1 MDWNEDTR
9 SDSESQEDT
18 RPVKPVNPADP
29 MATLQPIRLSPQPV
43 DETRPYKPPAPP
55 PPPARPVEPRWEPA
69 YQEPIPPPPPPRRQT
84 PPGFYSPYGPP
95 PPPPPPQP
103 KRRVGCLNCGCLT
116 LVLPLIFVL
125 VYFLAPLRTNFLL
138 LGIDRTPE
146 GTFAGRSDTNI
157 LVSVVPLKPTIAM
170 LSIPRDLWVNL
181 PGVGEQRINT
191 AHYFAELE
199 EPGSGPRATADAIES
214 IFRVPVPYYARF
226 SFSSLTGIVDAMG
239 GVVINL
245 AQDTA
250 GLPAGEHR
258 LNGEQA
264 LAFARSRAGADDFFR
279 MEHGQLLIR
288 AIVRQLMSPAN
299 WGSLPAVFQAG
310 LQAVDT
316 NIPFWLWPRL
326 GLAVLRAG
334 PDGIDSRTL
343 NRDMVTPWLTPGG
356 ANVLLPN
363 WDAIDPLV
371 SEMFGRGTLL
381 SAGASQ

>member
-1 MDWNEDTR
+1 MNWNEEDR
-9 SDSESQEDT
+9 SSAPSEEQT
-18 RPVKPVNPADP
+18 QPVRPANPADT
-29 MATLQPIRLSPQPV
+29 MGALQPIKIPRQQEKGVRPPQQSFGQ
-43 DETRPYKPPAPP
+43 RQPP
-55 PPPARPVEPRWEPA
+55 PPPVDPRRQPA
-69 YQEPIPPPPPPRRQT
+69 YSPPPASQRQT
-84 PPGFYSPYGPP
+84 PPGFYSPHSA
-95 PPPPPPQP
+95 PPPPQP
-103 KRRVGCLNCGCLT
+103 PPRRRTGCLNCGCLLT
-116 LVLPLIFVL
+116 LLVPLILLL
-125 VYFLAPLRTNFLL
+125 VYFFAPLRTNFLV

-157 LVSVVPLKPTIAM
+157 LVSVEPLRPTIAM

-199 EPGSGPRATADAIES
+199 VPGSGPRAAANAVET

-226 SFSSLTGIVDAMG
+226 SFSSLTAIVDAMG

-245 AQDTA
+245 PQETA

-264 LAFARSRAGADDFFR
+264 LAFARSRAGSDDFFR
-279 MEHGQLLIR
+279 MEHGQLLVRSMIR
-288 AIVRQLMSPAN
+288 QMMSPAN
-299 WGSLPAVFQAG
+299 WGTLPAVFRAG
-310 LQAVDT
+310 MEAVDT
-316 NIPFWLWPRL
+316 NIPIWLWPRL

-334 PDGIDSRTL
+334 PDGIDNRTL
-343 NRDMVTPWLTPGG
+343 NRDMVTPWVTPGG

-371 SEMFGRGTLL
+371 ADMFGRGSLL
-381 SAGASQ
+381 PVGAQSSE